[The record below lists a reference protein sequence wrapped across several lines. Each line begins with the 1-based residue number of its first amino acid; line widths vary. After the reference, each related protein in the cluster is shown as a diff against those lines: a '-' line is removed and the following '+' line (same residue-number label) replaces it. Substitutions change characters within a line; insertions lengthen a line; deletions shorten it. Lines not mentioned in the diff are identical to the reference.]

1 MKIAIDPAKDA
12 INLAKHKLPLAYGI
26 LILSDPR
33 AVHIPDSR
41 FDYGE
46 ERFNCFGHVGKR
58 LYVATYHLRDE
69 TVRFISV
76 RKANIREQRKYHHS
90 HHQA

>member
-1 MKIAIDPAKDA
+1 M
-12 INLAKHKLPLAYGI
+12 NG
-26 LILSDPR
+26 
-33 AVHIPDSR
+33 
-41 FDYGE
+41 
-46 ERFNCFGHVGKR
+46 FGHVGKR